1 MQYTEPGRCTY
12 CTCYAFLFF
21 YYYYSLL
28 FHRGESLQQLLP
40 LGEQSFLLL
49 VRQILGVPGVPRF
62 QRDAGA
68 PRRAQ
73 GSHGAREEGS
83 NDRGRRSDGRNAVAV
98 DRVGGFRGSLRREAM
113 GEVWRHGGGGG
124 GQRITKEATCS
135 HCR

>member
-1 MQYTEPGRCTY
+1 MYGCNIQSPAGARIVHVI
-12 CTCYAFLFF
+12 LFF
-21 YYYYSLL
+21 SFFCSLL

-49 VRQILGVPGVPRF
+49 VRQILGVPGVPRL

-83 NDRGRRSDGRNAVAV
+83 NDRGRRSDGRDAVAL

-113 GEVWRHGGGGG
+113 GGGV
-124 GQRITKEATCS
+124 EAWGWGWGAAYYK
-135 HCR
+135 